1 MRLAKIKKGR
11 IWLNPKLKGDKRRR
25 VLRHMQVFKNLR
37 KEGVSRSKAIGEAR
51 KAEHR
56 GMTKRQVWR
65 YEGELGALARYFET
79 HSEYSFEYLGSN
91 YNDEILKSYS
101 SMQLTRI
108 SKWLAH
114 FGLVQ
119 HHAEHVAH
127 TNPHDENKKV
137 LMHTVKPTQKGF
149 QVIEQGEIF
158 DVGQSHSGSHKVGVG
173 KAYPS
178 FVKCHKWLGDA
189 YLSVKVAQWRQS
201 KWWGEFNRFYYD
213 NVDRT
218 ADEMQRLLS
227 RWLSEK
233 LATIPARHTR
243 LIKAAAPLEVALSK
257 SMVEFCR

>member
-1 MRLAKIKKGR
+1 MALLDSIS
-11 IWLNPKLKGDKRRR
+11 IWAPVGKLTSGLWAGETSNFND
-25 VLRHMQVFKNLR
+25 VF
-37 KEGVSRSKAIGEAR
+37 
-51 KAEHR
+51 
-56 GMTKRQVWR
+56 M
-65 YEGELGALARYFET
+65 ALYRYFET
-79 HSEYSFEYLGSN
+79 HSEYSFEYLGCSN
-91 YNDEILKSYS
+91 YNDEIQRSYS

-119 HHAEHVAH
+119 HCAEHVAH
-127 TNPHDENKKV
+127 TDPHDEKKV
-137 LMHTVKPTQKGF
+137 LMHTVKPTQKGR
-149 QVIEQGEIF
+149 QVIEEGEIF
-158 DVGQSHSGSHKVGVG
+158 DVGQSQSDSHRVGVG

-178 FVKCHKWLGDA
+178 FAKSHKWLSDA

-213 NVDRT
+213 NLDRT

-227 RWLSEK
+227 KWLSEK
-233 LATIPARHTR
+233 LATIPARHNR